1 MIYGEKVKVSTLTAD
16 QKKLISI
23 SMDNFQRI
31 KISVEKVTGN
41 MMELAKEPKLEVELE
56 DVSKLQQSH
65 DKTSMDEELPFM
77 NEQQNSF
84 IF

>member
-1 MIYGEKVKVSTLTAD
+1 
-16 QKKLISI
+16 
-23 SMDNFQRI
+23 
-31 KISVEKVTGN
+31 

-77 NEQQNSF
+77 NEQQNGF